1 MSLEFNAFN
10 IHSSSGRCND
20 HLTIT
25 DGNGTSL
32 FWFNCGSLT
41 APFTAFTSISDT
53 INIKFVTDS
62 YSTES
67 GWSLSWTAVTPGEC
81 QDAWF
86 EMSR

>member
-1 MSLEFNAFN
+1 MSLKFNAFN
-10 IHSSSGRCND
+10 IEYDSSCRDD

-25 DGNGTSL
+25 DGDGTTL

-81 QDAWF
+81 QDAV
-86 EMSR
+86 